1 MGTLLGGGPFMTRTL
16 HRLSPT
22 KVASAKTPG
31 YVADGGNLYL
41 RVAVGNKVG
50 DKQPAVRMRAAS
62 SRALA
67 RLIVG

>member
-1 MGTLLGGGPFMTRTL
+1 MTRTL

-31 YVADGGNLYL
+31 YVADGGNL

-50 DKQPAVRMRAAS
+50 DKQPAVRKRAAS